1 MAADVVAPIAV
12 AHVGCGGCE
21 IRQIAEHLPAGI
33 GVSGETYLI
42 TVASDASPA
51 VIDHRTSRVDALAF
65 TLAHHVIEEGVVQP
79 ESVAK
84 SRHIFAFLPLLP
96 VEPPE
101 IHTLFLERTD
111 YGVEV
116 GIGPVLIVY
125 SERNRSLAAISIDI
139 TFRSVIDG
147 SA

>member
-1 MAADVVAPIAV
+1 MAPIAV

-21 IRQIAEHLPAGI
+21 IRKITEHLPAGI
-33 GVSGETYLI
+33 GVTGETYLI
-42 TVASDASPA
+42 TVASDATPA

-65 TLAHHVIEEGVVQP
+65 TLAHHVMEESVVQP
-79 ESVAK
+79 EGVAQ
-84 SRHIFAFLPLLP
+84 SLHVFAFLPLLP

-111 YGVEV
+111 YGVEI
-116 GIGPVLIVY
+116 GICPVLIVD

>member
-1 MAADVVAPIAV
+1 MASDVVAPIAI

-33 GVSGETYLI
+33 GVSGEAYLI
-42 TVASDASPA
+42 TVASDATPA

-79 ESVAK
+79 ESVAQP
-84 SRHIFAFLPLLP
+84 RHIFAFLPLLP

-101 IHTLFLERTD
+101 IHTLFLERAD
-111 YGVEV
+111 YGVEI

-125 SERNRSLAAISIDI
+125 SERNRSLAAIGIDI
-139 TFRSVIDG
+139 TFRPVIDG